1 VAVSPLAPAPRVNL
15 NRYSGVLAPASSV
28 RDAVVPPPE
37 TDGDC
42 LHFRVGAGG
51 QDLLEG
57 FVVLS
62 GYDIGDA

>member
-1 VAVSPLAPAPRVNL
+1 VNL

-37 TDGDC
+37 TDGVC